1 MVANLHPAALQSPSL
16 IERDIRRIDA
26 TAIDMITSYL
36 ARFRFR
42 FWWPNLNDDA
52 DSLYN
57 TAHRAVAIT
66 TFKQCLISGAYSFKS
81 PNPADATNNL
91 LLTQIFDHFVWY
103 YQKGIYDDEQKK
115 PGARGANLE
124 MINVYDR
131 RIRLAAKRAEFLQNE
146 GFPQRVINLVK
157 EPFANSDDEFDDD
170 TGKYKVKQ
178 KIGRAENVTRFL
190 RLVDEHRIEDLAQL
204 GRKKAAK
211 EERERVVPNEP
222 IQSELLNLPREVPPD
237 WFDLTYFNA
246 KMGAKAWNRH
256 ANKCPALP
264 INWQGIQDGV
274 LGSETSWKGM
284 SDRTWMNVHG
294 NNIRA
299 QYRFPSK
306 AEMDNRETTD
316 ASISRKEFVFGLDEL
331 DRASKGKRRAED
343 VESDDDTGNIPQD
356 NGDD

>member
-42 FWWPNLNDDA
+42 FWRPNLNDDA

-124 MINVYDR
+124 MINVYDQ
-131 RIRLAAKRAEFLQNE
+131 RIQLAAKRAEFLQNE

-170 TGKYKVKQ
+170 TGK
-178 KIGRAENVTRFL
+178 FL
-190 RLVDEHRIEDLAQL
+190 RLVDERRIEDLAQL

-246 KMGAKAWNRH
+246 KMGAKARNRH

-264 INWQGIQDGV
+264 INWQDIQDGV
-274 LGSETSWKGM
+274 SGSETSWKGM

-299 QYRFPSK
+299 H
-306 AEMDNRETTD
+306 
-316 ASISRKEFVFGLDEL
+316 RKEFVFGLDEL